1 MAVYSYAKQV
11 RAVFL
16 IELAILLTALT
27 IAFLF
32 WTNVCDESLKSCI
45 AEGLVLGPV
54 SFFLLATLRPLI
66 FTPFIFVALVSGDS
80 FGPIGGTIMTAIT
93 AVTSCLIVF
102 AITKVVGKKMAN
114 PWLKSNLP
122 ATLTFIRSQDYK
134 IVFALRLIPVLP
146 FDLLSFAFGAL
157 DFRFKS
163 VAIATFF
170 GVLPEAY
177 LYAHMLTPNKTL
189 MSSTLV
195 TLSTIAACII
205 GSLLFLEFISRRRGK
220 GLWASSRA
228 MYREI
233 TYEVRTNNDIVKRYD
248 FDPNKTAVLL
258 LYGFFSSRRALTVL
272 ERMLTQR
279 GHQVFSF
286 NLGGLFGT
294 FFTKGIIETANFVD
308 YKIRRQVKKYGIKEF
323 QVVAHSKGGLVAL
336 WWVLKLGGSKYC
348 KKIITMGTPFVG
360 TKYTYLALVTP
371 LGFFWR
377 DVWQMR
383 PGSEF
388 LKSIKEAEIPQ
399 GVEIY
404 CLHSEADKVSKG
416 KKGIFL
422 SRTSPGSVRPIALNH
437 ISHFEFLYRKDVSDV
452 ISQILNQK
460 PGENPPGKV
469 SSKIEDLA
477 NQVK

>member
-286 NLGGLFGT
+286 NLGGLFG
-294 FFTKGIIETANFVD
+294 
-308 YKIRRQVKKYGIKEF
+308 
-323 QVVAHSKGGLVAL
+323 HSLPKA
-336 WWVLKLGGSKYC
+336 S
-348 KKIITMGTPFVG
+348 
-360 TKYTYLALVTP
+360 
-371 LGFFWR
+371 
-377 DVWQMR
+377 
-383 PGSEF
+383 
-388 LKSIKEAEIPQ
+388 
-399 GVEIY
+399 
-404 CLHSEADKVSKG
+404 
-416 KKGIFL
+416 
-422 SRTSPGSVRPIALNH
+422 
-437 ISHFEFLYRKDVSDV
+437 
-452 ISQILNQK
+452 
-460 PGENPPGKV
+460 
-469 SSKIEDLA
+469 
-477 NQVK
+477 